1 MIKDFTES
9 LWSFEWIDILLID
22 LFLCSIGLT
31 ILFGLIWIIGKLEK
45 YNEKRICSKEEKYRK
60 NDATNN

>member
-22 LFLCSIGLT
+22 LFIAMIGLT
-31 ILFGLIWIIGKLEK
+31 ILFGFIWIVGKLEK
-45 YNEKRICSKEEKYRK
+45 YNETRK
-60 NDATNN
+60 

>member
-9 LWSFEWIDILLID
+9 FWSFEWIDILLMD

-31 ILFGLIWIIGKLEK
+31 ILFGFIWIVGKLEK
-45 YNEKRICSKEEKYRK
+45 YSETRK
-60 NDATNN
+60 